1 MISSFFY
8 ALRRLSVL
16 PVGERSSRSSE
27 TAGDAVVFFPVA
39 GLAVAL
45 FPAAVLVL
53 AGRVFMSP
61 LPEALAV
68 AALAAVT
75 GVVHLAGLGRTT
87 EAVLSGKPPL
97 GALEVMR
104 EARSGMWG
112 TSAVTLL
119 LLVKFAALAAL
130 GAELGGSAGGQVMG
144 LILAVCLARWAAAV
158 LAVRSDYARPE
169 GGEDEALIV
178 CAGRRE
184 LRWSLVPVVVAVLA
198 LGLLMGTLGL
208 WRAIL
213 AMAGCALFA
222 WAAALY
228 FSRRLGGITGEC
240 LGAVIEVSEVL
251 ALVLMCLLPASR
263 APLPEAPS
271 NSLRPAALAPEAP
284 KKKPAAGRGPEKAPG
299 KPPLPTGY

>member
-16 PVGERSSRSSE
+16 PIGERSSLSE
-27 TAGDAVVFFPVA
+27 GREGDALAFFPVA

-45 FPAAVLVL
+45 FPAAMLVL

-75 GVVHLAGLGRTT
+75 GAVHLSGLGRTT

-104 EARSGMWG
+104 EARSGMRG
-112 TSAVTLL
+112 TAAVTLL

-130 GAELGGSAGGQVMG
+130 GAELGGSAAGPVLG
-144 LILAVCLARWAAAV
+144 LILAVCLARWAAVV

-169 GGEDEALIV
+169 GGGDEALIV
-178 CAGRRE
+178 RAGRRE
-184 LRWSLVPVVVAVLA
+184 LRWSLAPVVVAVLA
-198 LGLLMGTLGL
+198 LGLLMGALGL
-208 WRAIL
+208 WRAML

-222 WAAALY
+222 WAAALC
-228 FSRRLGGITGEC
+228 FSRRLGGVTGEC
-240 LGAVIEVSEVL
+240 LGAVIEISEVL
-251 ALVLMCLLPASR
+251 ALVLMCLLPAPR
-263 APLPEAPS
+263 PPLPAEPS
-271 NSLRPAALAPEAP
+271 RPVRPAALAPEAP
-284 KKKPAAGRGPEKAPG
+284 KKSPAAGHGSIKAP
-299 KPPLPTGY
+299 PERPRPTGN